1 MLQTLIEIYKYLG
14 AALVWAILQKAPESV
29 EEHSSKGLQ
38 KPRLDSSRARNG
50 ILASSSN
57 YNDDN
62 VHGLL
67 FNRSND
73 HEKIFNF
80 SSNFNKKRVSTLELD
95 VDKTTK
101 SNTGHLK
108 NCSSLHQAT
117 ITSSNE
123 LIVNPQ
129 EKVTSLFPKLIEMS
143 TGTSILQRT
152 ANMVKIKPYV
162 TSSYPTDLP
171 PESSKRYATSTPGS
185 IFSTPL
191 VSTKKHVST
200 QIFHFTST
208 LYPKRQEVVQQP
220 IINFTGEVKALQS
233 STNSKTSFTGSETP
247 GVKLN
252 LSASTHAAE
261 ETSLG
266 MDPHKIASN
275 KLTASVSLSKTL
287 PIGSLGLELS
297 STFLHVTSD
306 IMMQSSRTKTSSPE
320 SHHEDENAL
329 TVSTKTMKFLET
341 QSSKA
346 TSPTAD
352 SFLSTSKATSSCSNV
367 TTFPIK
373 TEKHLSSKKA
383 KDFTTSA
390 SESLTESNIPQSST
404 VLTTASPLSRSRDLN
419 ATLPIFLPTP
429 SMRKGS
435 MQSRR
440 NYRRICTRLDRQHQ
454 ICSSDSATR
463 QLSSKCRQSLFTIQ
477 RKYQQPS
484 RLIV

>member
-73 HEKIFNF
+73 HEKTFNF
-80 SSNFNKKRVSTLELD
+80 SSNFNKESVSTLELD

-101 SNTGHLK
+101 PNIGHLK

-117 ITSSNE
+117 KTSLTE
-123 LIVNPQ
+123 ATVNLQ
-129 EKVTSLFPKLIEMS
+129 EKVTSLFPTLIEMS
-143 TGTSILQRT
+143 TGTFTQQRT
-152 ANMVKIKPYV
+152 ANMNKVKPYV
-162 TSSYPTDLP
+162 TSAYPTDLP
-171 PESSKRYATSTPGS
+171 PVPSKRYATSTPGS

-191 VSTKKHVST
+191 VSTKKDVPT
-200 QIFHFTST
+200 QILNFSST

-233 STNSKTSFTGSETP
+233 STNSKTYFTGSETP

-266 MDPHKIASN
+266 LDPHEIASN
-275 KLTASVSLSKTL
+275 QLTASVSLHKTL

-306 IMMQSSRTKTSSPE
+306 IMLQSSRAKTSSPE
-320 SHHEDENAL
+320 PHHADENAP
-329 TVSTKTMKFLET
+329 TESTMNLVQT

-346 TSPTAD
+346 TSRTAD
-352 SFLSTSKATSSCSNV
+352 TFLSTIKTTSSYSNV
-367 TTFPIK
+367 ATFPIK
-373 TEKHLSSKKA
+373 TEKHLSNKIA
-383 KDFTTSA
+383 KDFTTFA
-390 SESLTESNIPQSST
+390 SESLTESNFPQSST
-404 VLTTASPLSRSRDLN
+404 VLITASSPSRSQDFN
-419 ATLPIFLPTP
+419 STLPIFLPTP

-440 NYRRICTRLDRQHQ
+440 NYRRICTRLERQHQ

-463 QLSSKCRQSLFTIQ
+463 QLSSKCRQSFFTIQ

-484 RLIV
+484 